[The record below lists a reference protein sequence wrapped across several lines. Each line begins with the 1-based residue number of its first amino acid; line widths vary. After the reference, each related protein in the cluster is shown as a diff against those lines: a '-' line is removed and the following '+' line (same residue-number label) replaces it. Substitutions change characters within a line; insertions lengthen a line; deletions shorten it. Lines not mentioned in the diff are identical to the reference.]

1 MYYGAREEIQSE
13 MMSKNNLCAG
23 LLTILGFCCAL
34 VASGQ
39 TFKPQ
44 QIAFFEKKIRP
55 ILATHCYECHS
66 AKAKKLEGG
75 LRLDHREGFIKGGV
89 SGKPVALPGAKLA
102 QTRLFQVVRLRQIE
116 KDRIHPP
123 LAKLLT
129 SLEIRSLGAWVQIK
143 LPFPKAAG
151 PAVVAN
157 PVKPASD
164 WKKKFDWEKAR
175 SFWAFKK
182 PEAQV
187 APNPKQTNWAVS
199 NIDRFILAKLEA
211 AEMRPVADATKG
223 TLLRRL
229 YFDLIGLPPS
239 PAQIDRFLND
249 DSPKALEKV
258 VDELLASPQFGER
271 WGRHWMDVA
280 RYAESTGMERNFTYP
295 HAWRYRDYV
304 IKSFNEDK
312 PYDQFIK
319 EQVAGDLMAHKN
331 TQQKEEF
338 IVATG
343 FLAMGPKSLNQR
355 DKRIFTMDIVDE
367 QIDVA
372 TRATLGLSVSCA
384 RCHDHK
390 FDPIPIE
397 DYYALAGIFRSTNTL
412 YGTSKVNGNRQAGS
426 LIPMGENAQNK
437 KAELDKYKRDV
448 AALGKQLKK
457 AQNQLTALKR
467 KKNAKAM
474 EAKMEECEEQVRSTN
489 ARIKKLRKN
498 APPAPAYAMGVQ
510 DGGEPFNVRVH
521 LRGDVDTL
529 GDTVPRG
536 YLSALPIKQAPR
548 PKMEQSGR
556 LQLAEWLTHE
566 DNPLAARVMVN
577 RLWHHLFGQ
586 GIVRTVDDFGSTG
599 EAPSH
604 PALLDHLAIRFM
616 ENGWSVKK
624 AIREIVLSH
633 VYHLAS
639 NENPENFAKDPENK
653 LLWRANSRR
662 LEAEALRD
670 AILAASG
677 KLDLEPAERSVVA
690 KAGNGNVERGLAVSK
705 ITMNATEH
713 RSVYLPIVRNL
724 LPEFLSAFDFAE
736 PSMIVGQRQ
745 ETTVPA
751 QALFL
756 LNSPFVIAQAEAMA
770 KSLQKEENSDLET
783 RVVQAYQRALSR
795 PPTEEEL
802 ARAMKFH
809 QGVVAKKGEQATTKA
824 LAHLCHALF
833 ATAEFRYLD

>member
-1 MYYGAREEIQSE
+1 M
-13 MMSKNNLCAG
+13 
-23 LLTILGFCCAL
+23 
-34 VASGQ
+34 
-39 TFKPQ
+39 
-44 QIAFFEKKIRP
+44 
-55 ILATHCYECHS
+55 
-66 AKAKKLEGG
+66 
-75 LRLDHREGFIKGGV
+75 
-89 SGKPVALPGAKLA
+89 
-102 QTRLFQVVRLRQIE
+102 
-116 KDRIHPP
+116 
-123 LAKLLT
+123 
-129 SLEIRSLGAWVQIK
+129 
-143 LPFPKAAG
+143 
-151 PAVVAN
+151 
-157 PVKPASD
+157 
-164 WKKKFDWEKAR
+164 
-175 SFWAFKK
+175 
-182 PEAQV
+182 
-187 APNPKQTNWAVS
+187 
-199 NIDRFILAKLEA
+199 
-211 AEMRPVADATKG
+211 
-223 TLLRRL
+223 
-229 YFDLIGLPPS
+229 
-239 PAQIDRFLND
+239 
-249 DSPKALEKV
+249 
-258 VDELLASPQFGER
+258 
-271 WGRHWMDVA
+271 
-280 RYAESTGMERNFTYP
+280 
-295 HAWRYRDYV
+295 
-304 IKSFNEDK
+304 
-312 PYDQFIK
+312 
-319 EQVAGDLMAHKN
+319 
-331 TQQKEEF
+331 
-338 IVATG
+338 
-343 FLAMGPKSLNQR
+343 
-355 DKRIFTMDIVDE
+355 
-367 QIDVA
+367 
-372 TRATLGLSVSCA
+372 
-384 RCHDHK
+384 
-390 FDPIPIE
+390 
-397 DYYALAGIFRSTNTL
+397 
-412 YGTSKVNGNRQAGS
+412 
-426 LIPMGENAQNK
+426 
-437 KAELDKYKRDV
+437 
-448 AALGKQLKK
+448 
-457 AQNQLTALKR
+457 
-467 KKNAKAM
+467 
-474 EAKMEECEEQVRSTN
+474 
-489 ARIKKLRKN
+489 
-498 APPAPAYAMGVQ
+498 
-510 DGGEPFNVRVH
+510 
-521 LRGDVDTL
+521 RGDVDTL

-639 NENPENFAKDPENK
+639 NENPENFTKDPENK